1 MHRFGPPSPIFFIV
15 MARSADLLPAQPNP
29 VLSGFS
35 AAERAQHFLRRA
47 AIGWVMVALFGQLL
61 FSLYVTLVYGGAVVT
76 GDTERWNHVMPRGYV
91 PGDTAG
97 NAALMS
103 HVLIAVLIMLGGGL
117 QLLPAIRRRLPALH
131 RWVGR
136 VYMISVM
143 LASLAGLYLTWTRG
157 EPSRMPQHIAISLNA
172 IIIVTCAVFAWR
184 AARARNFS
192 AHRQWA
198 LRTFLAAG
206 GVFFFRLGVF
216 FWLLINRGPVGFDP
230 ETFSGPFLTALAF
243 GVYVFVPL
251 TALQGYFVAQQAVG
265 VWGPRVMA
273 VVLVLLSFLSMGGV
287 ASVTM
292 MLWWPAIR

>member
-1 MHRFGPPSPIFFIV
+1 MLRFGSLSSLLFIA
-15 MARSADLLPAQPNP
+15 MTRSADLLPAQSDP
-29 VLSGFS
+29 VPLGFG

-47 AIGWVMVALFGQLL
+47 ATSWVMVALLGQLI
-61 FSLYVTLVYGGAVVT
+61 FSLYITLVYGGAVVT

-91 PGDTAG
+91 PGDRAG
-97 NAALMS
+97 NAALMT

-117 QLLPAIRRRLPALH
+117 QLLPAIRRRLPVVH

-136 VYMISVM
+136 AYMISVM
-143 LASLAGLYLTWTRG
+143 LTSLAGLYLTWTRG
-157 EPSRMPQHIAISLNA
+157 EPSRMSQHIAISLNA

-192 AHRQWA
+192 EHRQWA

-230 ETFSGPFLTALAF
+230 DTFSGPFLTALAF

-251 TALQGYFVAQQAVG
+251 AVLQGYFVAQQAVG

-273 VVLVLLSFLSMGGV
+273 SVLVLLSFLSMGGV